1 MHSNANNRNI
11 SFFSGVDR
19 IAVLL
24 YVLLVLVGFINIFSA
39 SYNPELPVFAFQQEF
54 MKQLMWMGIS
64 LVAAIVILLL
74 DSRLY
79 HMYAYFIYLGAL
91 FLLLLPFTP
100 IGREVNGARAW
111 IGLGSISL
119 QPAEFAKI
127 ATTLAL
133 ARLMSAYSFS
143 ISSLRGL
150 VNVGLIIFL
159 PFAIIVLQNDMGS
172 GLVMSSFLLVL
183 YREGLNKWICIPLVM
198 VILLFVCSFLYT
210 PLFLVVVLFW
220 TFVLC
225 SAMMQREWQMHI
237 RFGAMVCL
245 AAVLLYSLSFLFFD
259 GWIGGYAALLI
270 SIGVGVIVA
279 VIYAWRHNITSLFL
293 MLVLF
298 VGSMLFVPTADKIFS
313 SMQPH
318 QQERML
324 SFLGLQPDHSHVVMS
339 KTAIGSGGVFGKG
352 YMEGTLI
359 KNDYVSEHHTDF
371 IFCTVSEEWGF
382 AGVLVVMGLLCAFI
396 YRIIHLGE
404 RQQEPF
410 GRIFCYGLAGVL
422 LFHVLVN
429 VGMTTG
435 LMPVI
440 GIPLPFLSYGGSS
453 LLAFTIFVAVA
464 LRLDASPQS
473 ISNLRG

>member
-1 MHSNANNRNI
+1 MTSNNANNI
-11 SFFSGVDR
+11 SFFGGVDR
-19 IAVLL
+19 IALLL
-24 YVLLVLVGFINIFSA
+24 YGLLVLVGFMNIFSA
-39 SYNPELPVFAFQQEF
+39 SYDAELPFFAFEQEY

-64 LVAAIVILLL
+64 LVAAVIVLLL

-79 HMYAYFIYLGAL
+79 HMYAYYIYIGAL
-91 FLLLLPFTP
+91 LLLLLPFSP

-127 ATTLAL
+127 ATTLAV
-133 ARLMSAYSFS
+133 ARLMSAYTFS
-143 ISSLRGL
+143 IRSLRGL
-150 VNVGLIIFL
+150 INVGLLLFL

-198 VILLFVCSFLYT
+198 VIVLFVCSFLYT
-210 PLFLVVVLFW
+210 PLFLVTILFW

-225 SAMMQREWQMHI
+225 TAMMSRQWQLSV

-245 AAVLLYSLSFLFFD
+245 GAVVLYSLSFMLFD
-259 GWIGGYAALLI
+259 GVLGGFASLLI
-270 SIGVGVIVA
+270 SIAIGFVVA
-279 VIYAWRHNITSLFL
+279 VIYAWRRNIASLFL

-298 VGSMLFVPTADKIFS
+298 LCSMLFVPTADKIFS

-318 QQERML
+318 QQQRML

-339 KTAIGSGGVFGKG
+339 KTAIGSGGIFGKG

-359 KNDYVSEHHTDF
+359 KNNYVSEHHTDF

-382 AGVLVVMGLLCAFI
+382 VGVLVVMGLLCAFI
-396 YRIIHLGE
+396 YRMIYMGE

-410 GRIFCYGLAGVL
+410 GRIFCYGLASVL

-429 VGMTTG
+429 IGMTTG

-464 LRLDASPQS
+464 LRLDAAPQK
-473 ISNLRG
+473 ISSYH

>member
-1 MHSNANNRNI
+1 MTSYNSNNI
-11 SFFSGVDR
+11 SFFGGVDR

-24 YVLLVLVGFINIFSA
+24 YALLVFVGFMNIFSA
-39 SYNPELPVFAFQQEF
+39 SYDADLPFFAFQQEF

-64 LVAAIVILLL
+64 LVAAVIVLLL

-79 HMYAYFIYLGAL
+79 HMYAYYIYIGAL
-91 FLLLLPFTP
+91 MMLLLPFTP

-127 ATTLAL
+127 ATTLAV

-143 ISSLRGL
+143 IKSLQGL
-150 VNVGLIIFL
+150 INVGVILFL

-198 VILLFVCSFLYT
+198 VIVLFVCSFLYT
-210 PLFLVVVLFW
+210 PLFLVSILFW

-225 SAMMQREWQMHI
+225 SAMMTRQWQLCV
-237 RFGAMVCL
+237 RFGALVCL
-245 AAVLLYSLSFLFFD
+245 GAVLLYSISFLWLDGLFD
-259 GWIGGYAALLI
+259 GYLSLLI
-270 SIGVGVIVA
+270 SIGVGFVVA
-279 VIYAWRHNITSLFL
+279 VIYAWRTNIASLFL
-293 MLVLF
+293 MLILF
-298 VGSMLFVPTADKIFS
+298 LGSMLFVPTADKIFS

-339 KTAIGSGGVFGKG
+339 KTAIGSGGLFGKG

-359 KNDYVSEHHTDF
+359 KNHYVSEHHTDF

-382 AGVLVVMGLLCAFI
+382 LGVLVVMGLLCAFI
-396 YRIIHLGE
+396 YRIIHIGE

-410 GRIFCYGLAGVL
+410 GRIYCYGLASVL

-429 VGMTTG
+429 IGMTTG

-464 LRLDASPQS
+464 LRLDASPQK
-473 ISNLRG
+473 ISAYH